1 MDNYSYYSA
10 SQVQTR
16 PAVGLFPKVATLFV
30 FSCLATAVGAHLG
43 RDLPYVNPLIF
54 LAVVIGSLF
63 LVQAVRKIEPLNVI
77 VLYGF
82 NLVIGLMIAPVINY
96 YASSQGGPALIT
108 EAMVVS
114 GAIFSGAAAFG
125 WATSTNLQPMRRYL
139 VAGLFGLIAV
149 GLLSFFFLH
158 SAGIALAYNF
168 AIVAIFVAFTAI
180 DFQRIRRMY
189 PADEYILA
197 TVAIYLDFLNIFLA
211 VLSILGG
218 GRRR

>member
-1 MDNYSYYSA
+1 MDNYSYYSPA
-10 SQVQTR
+10 QVQTR
-16 PAVGLFPKVATLFV
+16 PATGLFPKVATLFV
-30 FSCLATAVGAHLG
+30 FSCVATAVGAYLG
-43 RDLPYVNPLIF
+43 RNLPFVNPLLF
-54 LAVVIGSLF
+54 LAVIIGSLF
-63 LVQAVRKIEPLNVI
+63 LVQAVRKVEPLNVI

-82 NLVIGLMIAPVINY
+82 NLLIGVMIAPIINY

-114 GAIFSGAAAFG
+114 GAVFSGAAAFG
-125 WATSTNLQPMRRYL
+125 WATSTNLQPLRRYL
-139 VAGLFGLIAV
+139 VAGLFGLIAI

-168 AIVAIFVAFTAI
+168 AIVAIVVAFTAI
-180 DFQRIRRMY
+180 DFQRIRRRY
-189 PADEYILA
+189 PADEYIMA

>member
-1 MDNYSYYSA
+1 MNDYVYSP
-10 SQVQTR
+10 SQIRTR

-30 FSCLATAVGAHLG
+30 FSSLATAAGAYLG
-43 RDLPYVNPLIF
+43 RDLPYVHPLLF
-54 LAVVIGSLF
+54 LAAVLGSLF
-63 LVQAVRKIEPLNVI
+63 LLTTVRKIEPLNVV

-82 NLVIGLMIAPVINY
+82 NLVVGLMIAPVIHH
-96 YASSQGGPALIT
+96 YASSAGGPQLIT

-114 GAIFSGAAAFG
+114 AAVFSGAAAYG
-125 WATSTNLQPMRRYL
+125 WVTSTNLQPLSRYL
-139 VAGLFGLIAV
+139 VGALFAVIAI

-168 AIVAIFVAFTAI
+168 AIVGLFVLFTAI
-180 DFQRIRRMY
+180 DFQRIRRLY
-189 PADEYILA
+189 APDEYIMA

-218 GRRR
+218 NRNR